1 MNGSIKSLGY
11 NHGSELW
18 WKEEFKPACGEAA
31 INKKGVVSPK
41 GQRKSSVAAGVDSPG
56 ARQKATIYPRFH
68 PGFGTG
74 LSMAKNGRIGSP
86 SVGCHLAVKHH
97 VTSGLI

>member
-1 MNGSIKSLGY
+1 MSQVPDFVIVVRCQNHMHSQAIKSLGY

-41 GQRKSSVAAGVDSPG
+41 G
-56 ARQKATIYPRFH
+56 
-68 PGFGTG
+68 
-74 LSMAKNGRIGSP
+74 
-86 SVGCHLAVKHH
+86 
-97 VTSGLI
+97 